1 MLDLR
6 VAAPDTGR
14 LISELAATD
23 AQARRALSATVRKM
37 AGWVRARSTKGLSK
51 ELQLQQKIIRR
62 RLKTARV
69 RKTANG
75 IEVVL
80 WYGLDP
86 VALIYLQAKQRSTGV
101 SAAGRFVKGAF
112 IAGTPAGGKQV
123 FKRAGAARLPL
134 EKQQADVHH
143 QAEDYLEHQAF
154 GAQFEAQFYKTFE
167 HEMKWQTR

>member
-1 MLDLR
+1 MTVPAWPSWKWLRMLDLR

-101 SAAGRFVKGAF
+101 S
-112 IAGTPAGGKQV
+112 
-123 FKRAGAARLPL
+123 
-134 EKQQADVHH
+134 
-143 QAEDYLEHQAF
+143 
-154 GAQFEAQFYKTFE
+154 
-167 HEMKWQTR
+167 